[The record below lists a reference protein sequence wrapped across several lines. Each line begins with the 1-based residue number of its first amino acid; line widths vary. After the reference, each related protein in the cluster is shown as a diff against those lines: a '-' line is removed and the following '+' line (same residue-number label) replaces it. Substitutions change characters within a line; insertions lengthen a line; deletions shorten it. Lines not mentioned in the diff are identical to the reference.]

1 MPEIFAKTVE
11 KFASLPAL
19 GTRELLSESDEVQPN
34 GKVFKKAVFGKY
46 HWMTYQEVAEQVESM
61 AKGWLTQLVFYFF

>member
-1 MPEIFAKTVE
+1 M
-11 KFASLPAL
+11 PAL

-46 HWMTYQEVAEQVESM
+46 HWMTYQEVGERVESM
-61 AKGWLTQLVFYFF
+61 AKGRLFKIRKSNIKNLRGKSKLNYI